1 MTEGQAYGDAVEELR
16 HASGGRYAGP
26 GIRPQEVK
34 QALSGAAGIDPGA
47 IGQHLGFAVGATDTS
62 RLGKGWLGGLLQVL
76 QHLAFGLI
84 GDALGKG
91 IREWWQNR
99 EDAQQLTHEAEK
111 ATEAMRDICA
121 TSDTAASEI
130 LAALSQNVTALSNH
144 LRCLALQSGPEQAA
158 AFNSAL
164 GMAANVIDQ
173 AGSSVMELC
182 RERDGALAGCMEE
195 LERRVSTV
203 CEAPQPCGP
212 AAVEPA
218 RAERSCPPVERE
230 APSVGASPTPPAP
243 APDVPPGRGSGAA
256 PGVEAAAAGPEHI
269 PVEKPETACPEP
281 RLTPAAA
288 SEAATPAASGENEP
302 QTRHAAREE
311 GCSVPPRVERP
322 STSPEPAGGAH
333 CAPVSPAQAGRS
345 PEPPSSLTPPPVPPA
360 QVTTEAV
367 SCGERQ
373 PCGVEGIVGSLA
385 GAGAAGMEAI
395 LNGAR
400 LGAEIV
406 GGAVEGIAQA
416 VESAVPP
423 ADGTPPCPPQA
434 SDPLCENPT
443 IPSEQTEQPIPPVSD
458 TLGSTQGN
466 AECVEGVPPRSA
478 PPEPDS
484 CPSQE
489 PSPPPEPPTTPE
501 PPCVSPEPAGTA
513 PAEPQP
519 DASIDPGVD
528 LASVPEPEPPAE
540 KLAHLG
546 QTSEHSPEQ
555 ASVGEEAPASPAGG
569 DPSEQTLAGEVEPG
583 VSRADAAADTDN
595 SDGEDDA
602 GARGQENPDGGNG
615 QQEEGSRTGGARK
628 AGTW

>member
-34 QALSGAAGIDPGA
+34 QALGGAAGIDTGA

-144 LRCLALQSGPEQAA
+144 LRCLTPQAGPEQAA

-182 RERDGALAGCMEE
+182 RERDDALAGCMEE

-218 RAERSCPPVERE
+218 RAERSCAPVERE
-230 APSVGASPTPPAP
+230 APSVETSPPPSAP
-243 APDVPPGRGSGAA
+243 APEIPLGRGSGAA
-256 PGVEAAAAGPEHI
+256 PGVEAAAARPECT
-269 PVEKPETACPEP
+269 PVDKPETACPEP
-281 RLTPAAA
+281 RATPAAA
-288 SEAATPAASGENEP
+288 SEAASPAASGEDEP

-311 GCSVPPRVERP
+311 GCAVPPRAEHP
-322 STSPEPAGGAH
+322 STSPVPAEGAH
-333 CAPVSPAQAGRS
+333 CAPVSPAQAGPS
-345 PEPPSSLTPPPVPPA
+345 LAPPSSAPPPPVPPE

-373 PCGVEGIVGSLA
+373 PCGAEGIVGSLA

-423 ADGTPPCPPQA
+423 ADGPPPCPPQA
-434 SDPLCENPT
+434 SDTLCENPT
-443 IPSEQTEQPIPPVSD
+443 IPSEQTERPIPPVPD
-458 TLGSTQGN
+458 TLGSTPEN
-466 AECVEGVPPRSA
+466 VECVEEVPPRSA

-484 CPSQE
+484 CPAQE
-489 PSPPPEPPTTPE
+489 PSPQPEPPTTPE
-501 PPCVSPEPAGTA
+501 PPCESPEPAGTA

-546 QTSEHSPEQ
+546 QPSEQLPEQ
-555 ASVGEEAPASPAGG
+555 A
-569 DPSEQTLAGEVEPG
+569 LAGEVEPG
-583 VSRADAAADTDN
+583 VSHAEVAADTDN
-595 SDGEDDA
+595 ADGGDDA
-602 GARGQENPDGGNG
+602 GAPGQEDPDGGNG

>member
-26 GIRPQEVK
+26 GIRPQEIK
-34 QALSGAAGIDPGA
+34 QALGGAAGIDPGA
-47 IGQHLGFAVGATDTS
+47 IGQHLGFAVGVTDTS

-111 ATEAMRDICA
+111 AAEAMRDICA

-144 LRCLALQSGPEQAA
+144 LRCLAPQAGPEQAA

-164 GMAANVIDQ
+164 GMAASVIDQ

-230 APSVGASPTPPAP
+230 TPSAGVSPTPPAP
-243 APDVPPGRGSGAA
+243 PPDVPPGNGSGAA
-256 PGVEAAAAGPEHI
+256 PGVEVAAAGPERT
-269 PVEKPETACPEP
+269 PVGQPETACPEP
-281 RLTPAAA
+281 RLAPAAA
-288 SEAATPAASGENEP
+288 SEEASPAASGEAEP

-311 GCSVPPRVERP
+311 GCSVPPRGERP
-322 STSPEPAGGAH
+322 NTSPTPAGSTH
-333 CAPVSPAQAGRS
+333 CAPVSPAQAGPS
-345 PEPPSSLTPPPVPPA
+345 PAPPSPVSPA

-373 PCGVEGIVGSLA
+373 PCGMEGIVGSLA
-385 GAGAAGMEAI
+385 GAGAAGMETI

-406 GGAVEGIAQA
+406 GGAVEGIAQV

-423 ADGTPPCPPQA
+423 ADGPPPCPPQA
-434 SDPLCENPT
+434 SDTLCESPAVS
-443 IPSEQTEQPIPPVSD
+443 SEQTEQPIPPVPD
-458 TLGSTQGN
+458 TLGSTREN
-466 AECVEGVPPRSA
+466 AECVEEAPPRPA

-484 CPSQE
+484 CPPQE
-489 PSPPPEPPTTPE
+489 PSSPEPPTTPE
-501 PPCVSPEPAGTA
+501 PPCESPDPAGTE
-513 PAEPQP
+513 PAEPQQGAP
-519 DASIDPGVD
+519 IDPGVD

-546 QTSEHSPEQ
+546 QPSEHSPEQ
-555 ASVGEEAPASPAGG
+555 ASVGEEPPASPPGG
-569 DPSEQTLAGEVEPG
+569 DPPEHMLVGEADLG
-583 VSRADAAADTDN
+583 VSPADAAADTDN
-595 SDGEDDA
+595 AEGVGDA
-602 GARGQENPDGGNG
+602 GAREQGDPDGGNG
-615 QQEEGSRTGGARK
+615 QQEERPGTVGARK